1 MRAITT
7 AAALVAFAIPTTV
20 IGAIALDQAAGSLE
34 GMGITP
40 THDFPVKATQ
50 FDITISDPDAEGFR
64 SVEVSVPVEAIDTN
78 NGGRDSHMR
87 GTIFDGYKE
96 AGKANVVF
104 EARTDSELTAGP
116 ITLDGR
122 LSIVGQARPVTVT
135 ATISGTD
142 PLRAQG
148 KATIDLEEWG
158 IKTPGFGPMKVDPTV
173 TMGFDVELPAP
184 SGTAEVS
191 LAD

>member
-1 MRAITT
+1 MRALT

-40 THDFPVKATQ
+40 THDFQVKATQ
-50 FDITISDPDAEGFR
+50 FDIEISDPDAKGFR
-64 SVEVSVPVEAIDTN
+64 TVVVRVPVEAIDTN
-78 NGGRDSHMR
+78 NGGRNSHMR
-87 GTIFDGYKE
+87 GTIFDGYQE
-96 AGKANVVF
+96 SGRSAVVF
-104 EARTDSELTAGP
+104 EARTDSALAAGP
-116 ITLDGR
+116 VSLEGR

-135 ATISGTD
+135 ATLSGTD

-148 KATIDLEEWG
+148 KATIDLDDWG

-173 TMGFDVELPAP
+173 TMGFDVQLPSP
-184 SGTAEVS
+184 NGTAELS
-191 LAD
+191 MAE

>member
-7 AAALVAFAIPTTV
+7 VAALAAFAVPTTV
-20 IGAIALDQAAGSLE
+20 IGAIAISQAAGSLE
-34 GMGITP
+34 GTGITP
-40 THDFPVKATQ
+40 THDFPVTATL
-50 FDITISDPDAEGFR
+50 FDIDISDPDAKGYR
-64 SVEVSVPVEAIDTN
+64 TIEVSVPVEAIDTD

-87 GTIFDGYKE
+87 GTIFDGYQE
-96 AGKANVVF
+96 AGKSAVVF
-104 EARTDSELTAGP
+104 QARTDTPLEAGSVQ
-116 ITLDGR
+116 LDGR

-148 KATIDLEEWG
+148 SATINLDDWG
-158 IKTPGFGPMKVDPTV
+158 IKTPGFGPMKVNPEV

-184 SGTAEVS
+184 TGS
-191 LAD
+191 ADLSMVE